1 MVVVRRQRVKELQR
15 TAMLGTTHLL
25 REALMWK
32 YKIFSMGNN
41 TTCNPDCWECNEAV
55 YQSLKNS
62 EKAHDSVRKEIL
74 YNIIIDTLLGKPKRR
89 WEGNI
94 NLDRHKVGFGD
105 MDWIGLAQDK
115 DSWRTLVN
123 AVMNLRVPWNA
134 GNFLTSCK
142 PVSCSRWTLHRGVS
156 ELVSR
161 KASK

>member
-1 MVVVRRQRVKELQR
+1 
-15 TAMLGTTHLL
+15 
-25 REALMWK
+25 
-32 YKIFSMGNN
+32 MGNN

-105 MDWIGLAQDK
+105 MDWIGLAQDR
-115 DSWRTLVN
+115 DSWRTLAS
-123 AVMNLRVPWNA
+123 AVMNLRVP
-134 GNFLTSCK
+134 
-142 PVSCSRWTLHRGVS
+142 
-156 ELVSR
+156 
-161 KASK
+161 